1 MRNRDHGRR
10 WYDSQSWRR
19 AYHAQRRYR
28 VAPYRYPS
36 GWYARSWAYN
46 DFLPFGWFTASYY
59 LNAGAYGLPYP
70 PIGCEWVRVGQ
81 DALLVDIWTGRVISV
96 YYGLFW

>member
-1 MRNRDHGRR
+1 MRSRDRGRS
-10 WYDSQSWRR
+10 WYNERSWQRSYR
-19 AYHAQRRYR
+19 AHQRDRD
-28 VAPYRYPS
+28 APYRYPS
-36 GWYARSWAYN
+36 GWYARSWSFG
-46 DFLPFGWFTASYY
+46 DVLPFGWFTSSYY

-81 DALLVDIWTGRVISV
+81 DAVLVDIWTGRIVTV